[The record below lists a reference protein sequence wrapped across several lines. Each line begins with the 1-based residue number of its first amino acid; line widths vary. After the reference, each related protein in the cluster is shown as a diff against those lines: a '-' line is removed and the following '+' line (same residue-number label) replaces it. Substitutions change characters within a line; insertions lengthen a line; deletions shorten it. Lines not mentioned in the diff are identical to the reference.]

1 MKFLTEKIW
10 QLQLSDF
17 PLWKAWP
24 LGALRILL
32 MLARDMADGQ
42 LNLRAMSLVYT
53 TLLSFVP
60 LLAVSFSVLKAFGV
74 HNQIEPL
81 LLELLAPLG
90 EQGVEITRYIIQFVE
105 NMKVGVLGAL
115 GLGLLFYTV
124 VSLMQKIES
133 ALNYTWRVKQARP
146 FAQRF
151 SGYLSVILI
160 GPVLVFSALGITASL
175 MSTAFVQEVSAIAPL
190 GLLLEWFSRLLPYL
204 LVIAAFAFIYLFIP
218 NTKVNLRSAL
228 VGAVVAGFLWQST
241 GWAFASFMVTSSKYT
256 AIYSVFASL
265 IMFMIWLYLTWLI
278 LLLGAS
284 VAFYHQYPNYLT
296 LHRLGEHLSGRMR
309 ERLALL
315 VMFFVGRSHYHG
327 EAAWSATRLAEQVN
341 IPLDMLEPVLEALEK
356 RGLLTRS
363 CDDPPHYLPARPM
376 DETALLAVI
385 EAVRG
390 AGESGSLGLERLPR
404 EDAVTAVSRT
414 LEAAAAAALEGRTL
428 KDLALADDKEDT
440 SKSSGE

>member
-10 QLQLSDF
+10 QLKLNEF
-17 PLWKAWP
+17 PLWQAWP

-81 LLELLAPLG
+81 LLEILAPLG

-124 VSLMQKIES
+124 VSLMHKIES
-133 ALNYTWRVKQARP
+133 ALNFTWRVKQARP

-175 MSTAFVQEVSAIAPL
+175 MSTAFVQEMSAIVPL
-190 GLLLEWFSRLLPYL
+190 GLMLEWFSRLLPYL
-204 LVIAAFAFIYLFIP
+204 LVIIAFAFIYLFIP
-218 NTKVNLRSAL
+218 NTRVNARSAL
-228 VGAVVAGFLWQST
+228 VGAVVAGILWQTT

-284 VAFYHQYPNYLT
+284 VAFYHQYPNYLM
-296 LHRLGEHLSGRMR
+296 LHRFGEHLSGRMR

-315 VMFFVGRSHYHG
+315 VMYFVGRSHYHG
-327 EAAWSATRLAEQVN
+327 EAAWTATHLAERVN
-341 IPLDMLEPVLEALEK
+341 IPLDMLEPVLAALEA

-363 CDDPPHYLPARPM
+363 FDDPPHYLPAKPM
-376 DETALLAVI
+376 DETALSAVI
-385 EAVRG
+385 EAVRA
-390 AGESGSLGLERLPR
+390 AGESGSLGLARLPR
-404 EDAVTAVSRT
+404 EAAVTAVSRA
-414 LEAAAAAALEGRTL
+414 LEAATAAALNERTL
-428 KDLALADDKEDT
+428 KDLALADDKEDI